1 MKKTAENTDQAIS
14 TCKNCENCQNKVKK
28 ELPIKQLES
37 DYCSDIRNHLSP
49 NTKVIER

>member
-1 MKKTAENTDQAIS
+1 MKKATENTDQAIS
-14 TCKNCENCQNKVKK
+14 VCNNCGNCKNKQKK

-37 DYCSDIRNHLSP
+37 DYCSDIKNHIAP